1 MLKRLFVLLI
11 ISAVLLWNREISGK
25 VYLTRDDAL
34 KKAFPETLSIDRHN
48 LFLED
53 RDISEI
59 ESRSGAKV
67 ESKLFTYYRAIG
79 SKGVVGY
86 AVIES
91 HVVRTKPGVYMAV
104 IRPNGEIESV
114 EILAFYEPEEYLP
127 PARWLA
133 QFTGKRLNE
142 RLWIKRDI
150 QGITGATFS
159 AYGLT
164 REVRKVLAIFEIKIL
179 QVRK

>member
-1 MLKRLFVLLI
+1 MLKKLFVLLI
-11 ISAVLLWNREISGK
+11 ISAILLWNRSLSGK
-25 VYLTRDDAL
+25 VYFTKDEAL

-48 LFLED
+48 LFLKES
-53 RDISEI
+53 DIREI

-67 ESKLFTYYRAIG
+67 ASKLFTYYTAIG
-79 SKGVVGY
+79 GKGVLGY

-91 HVVRTKPGVYMAV
+91 HVVRTKPEVYMAV

-127 PARWLA
+127 PARWLT
-133 QFTGKRLNE
+133 QFKGKRLNE

-150 QGITGATFS
+150 QGITGATLS

-164 REVRKVLAIFEIKIL
+164 KEVRKVLAIFEIKTL
-179 QVRK
+179 QERK